1 MTSHY
6 FSPDQWAAVVVCV
19 ALGFMA
25 LGGILSAVANRGGRR
40 G

>member
-6 FSPDQWAAVVVCV
+6 FSPDQWATFVVLVV
-19 ALGFMA
+19 LGFMA
-25 LGGILSAVANRGGRR
+25 LCGILSAVANRGGRR